1 MPLLGVHPSGDPRGA
16 TVVATDL
23 WRTRPDDGSGSAFSV
38 GFSGEPR
45 RAGIREVDMSR
56 FAPLLTLLAV
66 AVLGGALFTLN
77 VVNSPANSTGTPSA
91 AAASQ
96 PAAAAAPPPAAPP
109 ATSAPP
115 AAAAVAEKAYAGRSA
130 GNEVTVAIAVKD
142 GRAVGYICDGKKVEA
157 WLEGTLSGS
166 DLALKSKDGASTI
179 KGTADQTKSFGTV
192 AVGGKQWPFAAQA
205 ATAPAGL
212 YEGRAQVRG
221 VVNRIGWIVLQDGT
235 QTGLR
240 EQGLDKVPAP
250 VLDPAHPEALVVDG
264 VPVAVRTV
272 GGGDAV
278 IER

>member
-1 MPLLGVHPSGDPRGA
+1 
-16 TVVATDL
+16 
-23 WRTRPDDGSGSAFSV
+23 
-38 GFSGEPR
+38 
-45 RAGIREVDMSR
+45 MSR

-91 AAASQ
+91 AAASL
-96 PAAAAAPPPAAPP
+96 PPAAPPPAAPP

-142 GRAVGYICDGKKVEA
+142 GRAVGYVCDGKKVEA

-166 DLALKSKDGASTI
+166 DLALKSKDGKSTI
-179 KGTADQTKSFGTV
+179 AGTADDKQSFGTV
-192 AVGGKQWPFAAQA
+192 AVNGKEWPFAAKA
-205 ATAPAGL
+205 ASSPAGL

-221 VVNRIGWIVLQDGT
+221 VLNRIGWIQLQDGS
-235 QTGLR
+235 QTGVWNR
-240 EQGLDKVPAP
+240 GADKVAAP
-250 VLDPAHPEALVVDG
+250 VLDPARPDAVAVDG
-264 VPVAVRTV
+264 VPVTVRTI

-278 IER
+278 IAP